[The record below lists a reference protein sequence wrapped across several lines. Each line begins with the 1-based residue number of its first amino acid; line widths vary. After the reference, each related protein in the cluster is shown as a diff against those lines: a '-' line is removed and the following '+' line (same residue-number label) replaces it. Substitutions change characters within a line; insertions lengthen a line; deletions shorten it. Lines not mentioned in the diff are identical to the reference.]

1 MDSFKNFR
9 SDQTEYRKILVKDS
23 FSLYAYRNADLNLIL
38 VTAQVD
44 QPLLVG
50 AVVDWNLSIDLLLFV
65 EKIQMNITVA
75 IICSNMQNLTQTFQ

>member
-1 MDSFKNFR
+1 MESFKNFQ
-9 SDQTEYRKILVKDS
+9 SDQNEYREILVKDS
-23 FSLYAYRNADLNLIL
+23 LLTVPI
-38 VTAQVD
+38 TAQVD

>member
-50 AVVDWNLSIDLLLFV
+50 AVVD
-65 EKIQMNITVA
+65 
-75 IICSNMQNLTQTFQ
+75 

>member
-1 MDSFKNFR
+1 MESFKNFQ
-9 SDQTEYRKILVKDS
+9 SDQNEYREILVKDS
-23 FSLYAYRNADLNLIL
+23 LLTVPI
-38 VTAQVD
+38 TAQVD

-75 IICSNMQNLTQTFQ
+75 IICSNVQNLTQTFQ

>member
-50 AVVDWNLSIDLLLFV
+50 AVVDWNLSIDLLSFV

-75 IICSNMQNLTQTFQ
+75 IICSNVQNLTQKFQ